1 MKRMTLIIAF
11 IFIAISAF
19 YQGSKSYAYYYDF
32 EGMYLAPKISYYP
45 ENLAGRIWNHYAGAG
60 VAAGFDLFRLKSPYP
75 IPVRVEFEYMGRIL
89 GTNRDAT
96 IHSVMFGAYYDLNL
110 FYVRA
115 SELDTLSTKK
125 VYTTKRPFMSLYLS
139 MHLGAKIG
147 YNITDRGEMGT
158 IQTNAGVSR
167 TSVLFAVGGGF
178 AWHVYSWFTVDLGY
192 RAVLGPGFRYA
203 NEVLLSFRFTKP

>member
-11 IFIAISAF
+11 IFIAISTL
-19 YQGSKSYAYYYDF
+19 YQGNKGYAFDF

-45 ENLAGRIWNHYAGAG
+45 ENPVGKIWNHYLGAG
-60 VAAGFDLFRLKSPYP
+60 VAAGFDLFRLKTYP
-75 IPVRVEFEYMGRIL
+75 IPLRVEFEYMGRAL
-89 GTNRDAT
+89 ATNMDAT

-125 VYTTKRPFMSLYLS
+125 VYTTKRPFMSIYIG

-147 YNITDRGEMGT
+147 YNVTDRGDIGLS
-158 IQTNAGVSR
+158 GVSR
-167 TSVLFAVGGGF
+167 TTILFGAGLGF
-178 AWHVYSWFTVDLGY
+178 AWHIYSWFTLDLGY
-192 RAVLGPGFRYA
+192 RAVLGPCFKMA

>member
-1 MKRMTLIIAF
+1 MKRMTLIITF
-11 IFIAISAF
+11 IFIAISTF
-19 YQGSKSYAYYYDF
+19 YQGNKGYAFDF

-45 ENLAGRIWNHYAGAG
+45 ENPVGKIWNHYLGAG
-60 VAAGFDLFRLKSPYP
+60 VAAGFDLFRLKTYP
-75 IPVRVEFEYMGRIL
+75 IPLRVEFEYMGRAL
-89 GTNRDAT
+89 ATNMDAT

-125 VYTTKRPFMSLYLS
+125 VYTTKRPFMSIYIG

-147 YNITDRGEMGT
+147 YNVTDRGDIGLS
-158 IQTNAGVSR
+158 GVSR
-167 TSVLFAVGGGF
+167 TTILFGAGLGF
-178 AWHVYSWFTVDLGY
+178 AWHIYSWFTLDLGY
-192 RAVLGPGFRYA
+192 RAVLGPGFKMA

>member
-11 IFIAISAF
+11 IFIAISTL
-19 YQGSKSYAYYYDF
+19 YQGNKGYAFDF

-45 ENLAGRIWNHYAGAG
+45 ENPVGKIWHHYAGAG
-60 VAAGFDLFRLKSPYP
+60 VAAGFDLFRLKTVYP
-75 IPVRVEFEYMGRIL
+75 IPLRVEFEYMGRAL
-89 GTNRDAT
+89 ATNADVT

-125 VYTTKRPFMSLYLS
+125 VYTTKRPFMSIYIG

-147 YNITDRGEMGT
+147 YNVTDRGDIGL
-158 IQTNAGVSR
+158 IQTNSGVSR
-167 TSVLFAVGGGF
+167 TTILFGAGLGF
-178 AWHVYSWFTVDLGY
+178 AWHIYSWFTLDLGY
-192 RAVLGPGFRYA
+192 RAVLGPGFKMA

>member
-1 MKRMTLIIAF
+1 MKRMTLIITF
-11 IFIAISAF
+11 IFIAISTL
-19 YQGSKSYAYYYDF
+19 YQGNKGYAFDF

-45 ENLAGRIWNHYAGAG
+45 ENPVGKIWNHYLGAG
-60 VAAGFDLFRLKSPYP
+60 VAAGFDLFRLKTYP
-75 IPVRVEFEYMGRIL
+75 IPLRVEFEYMGRAL
-89 GTNRDAT
+89 ATNADAT

-125 VYTTKRPFMSLYLS
+125 VYTTKRPFMSIYIG

-147 YNITDRGEMGT
+147 YNVTDRGDIG
-158 IQTNAGVSR
+158 NSGVSR
-167 TSVLFAVGGGF
+167 TTILFGAGLGF
-178 AWHVYSWFTVDLGY
+178 AWHIYSWFTLDLGY
-192 RAVLGPGFRYA
+192 RAVLGPGFKMA

>member
-1 MKRMTLIIAF
+1 MKRMTLIITF
-11 IFIAISAF
+11 IFIAISTL
-19 YQGSKSYAYYYDF
+19 YQGNKGYAFDF

-45 ENLAGRIWNHYAGAG
+45 ENPVGKIWNHYLGAG
-60 VAAGFDLFRLKSPYP
+60 VAAGFDLFRLKTYP
-75 IPVRVEFEYMGRIL
+75 IPLRVEFEYMGRAL
-89 GTNRDAT
+89 ATNMDAT

-125 VYTTKRPFMSLYLS
+125 VYTTKRPFMSIYIG

-147 YNITDRGEMGT
+147 YNVTDRGDIGLT
-158 IQTNAGVSR
+158 GVSR
-167 TSVLFAVGGGF
+167 TTILFGAGLGF
-178 AWHVYSWFTVDLGY
+178 AWHIYSWFTLDLGY
-192 RAVLGPGFRYA
+192 RAVLGPGFKMA

>member
-11 IFIAISAF
+11 IFIAISTL
-19 YQGSKSYAYYYDF
+19 YQGNKGYAFDF

-45 ENLAGRIWNHYAGAG
+45 ENPVGKIWNHYLGAG
-60 VAAGFDLFRLKSPYP
+60 VAAGFDLFRLKTYP
-75 IPVRVEFEYMGRIL
+75 IPLRVEFEYMGRAL
-89 GTNRDAT
+89 ATNMDAT

-125 VYTTKRPFMSLYLS
+125 VYTTKRPFMSIYIG

-147 YNITDRGEMGT
+147 YNVTDRGDIGLS
-158 IQTNAGVSR
+158 GVSR
-167 TSVLFAVGGGF
+167 TTILFGAGLGF
-178 AWHVYSWFTVDLGY
+178 AWHIYSWFTLDLGY
-192 RAVLGPGFRYA
+192 RAVLGPGFKMA

>member
-11 IFIAISAF
+11 IFIAISTL
-19 YQGSKSYAYYYDF
+19 YQGNKGYAFDF

-45 ENLAGRIWNHYAGAG
+45 ENPVGKIWNHYLGAG
-60 VAAGFDLFRLKSPYP
+60 VAAGFDLFRLKTYP
-75 IPVRVEFEYMGRIL
+75 IPLRVEFEYMGRAL
-89 GTNRDAT
+89 ATNMDAT

-125 VYTTKRPFMSLYLS
+125 VYTTKRPFMSIYIG
-139 MHLGAKIG
+139 MHLGVKIG
-147 YNITDRGEMGT
+147 YNVTDKGDME
-158 IQTNAGVSR
+158 NYGVSR
-167 TSVLFAVGGGF
+167 TTILFGAGLGF
-178 AWHVYSWFTVDLGY
+178 AWHIYSWFTLDLGY
-192 RAVLGPGFRYA
+192 RAILGPGFKMA

>member
-11 IFIAISAF
+11 IFIAISTFYRGNKGYAF
-19 YQGSKSYAYYYDF
+19 DF

-45 ENLAGRIWNHYAGAG
+45 ENPVGKIWNHYLGAG
-60 VAAGFDLFRLKSPYP
+60 VAAGFDLFRLKTYP
-75 IPVRVEFEYMGRIL
+75 IPLRVEFEYMGRAL
-89 GTNRDAT
+89 ATNMDAT

-125 VYTTKRPFMSLYLS
+125 VYTTKRPFMSIYIG

-147 YNITDRGEMGT
+147 YNVTDRGDIGLS
-158 IQTNAGVSR
+158 GVSR
-167 TSVLFAVGGGF
+167 TTILFGAGLGF
-178 AWHVYSWFTVDLGY
+178 AWHIYSWFTLDLGY
-192 RAVLGPGFRYA
+192 RAVLGPGFKMA

>member
-11 IFIAISAF
+11 IFIAISTF
-19 YQGSKSYAYYYDF
+19 YQGNKGYAFDF

-45 ENLAGRIWNHYAGAG
+45 ENPVGKIWNHYLGAG
-60 VAAGFDLFRLKSPYP
+60 VAAGFDLFRLKTYP
-75 IPVRVEFEYMGRIL
+75 IPLRVEFEYMGRAL
-89 GTNRDAT
+89 VTNADAT

-125 VYTTKRPFMSLYLS
+125 VYTTKRPFMSIYIG

-147 YNITDRGEMGT
+147 YNVTDRGDIG
-158 IQTNAGVSR
+158 NSGVSR
-167 TSVLFAVGGGF
+167 TTILFGAGLGF
-178 AWHVYSWFTVDLGY
+178 AWHIYSWFTLDLGY
-192 RAVLGPGFRYA
+192 RAVLGPGFKMA

>member
-11 IFIAISAF
+11 IFIAISTFYRGNKGYAF
-19 YQGSKSYAYYYDF
+19 DF

-45 ENLAGRIWNHYAGAG
+45 ENPVGKIWNHYLGAG
-60 VAAGFDLFRLKSPYP
+60 VAAGFDLFRLKTYP
-75 IPVRVEFEYMGRIL
+75 IPLRVEFEYIGRIL
-89 GTNRDAT
+89 ATNMDAT

-125 VYTTKRPFMSLYLS
+125 VYTTKRPFMSIYIG

-147 YNITDRGEMGT
+147 YNVTDKGDMGLS
-158 IQTNAGVSR
+158 GVSR
-167 TSVLFAVGGGF
+167 TTILFGAGLGF
-178 AWHVYSWFTVDLGY
+178 AWHIYSWFTLDLGY
-192 RAVLGPGFRYA
+192 RAILGPGFKMA

>member
-11 IFIAISAF
+11 IFIAISTL
-19 YQGSKSYAYYYDF
+19 YQGNKGYAFDF

-45 ENLAGRIWNHYAGAG
+45 ENPVGKIWNHYLGAG
-60 VAAGFDLFRLKSPYP
+60 VAAGFDLFRLKTYP
-75 IPVRVEFEYMGRIL
+75 IPLRVEFEYMGRAL
-89 GTNRDAT
+89 ATNMDAT

-125 VYTTKRPFMSLYLS
+125 VYTTKRPFMSIYIG

-147 YNITDRGEMGT
+147 YNVTDRGDIG
-158 IQTNAGVSR
+158 NSGVSR
-167 TSVLFAVGGGF
+167 TTILFGAGLGF
-178 AWHVYSWFTVDLGY
+178 AWHIYSWFTLDLGY
-192 RAVLGPGFRYA
+192 RAVLGPGFKMA

>member
-11 IFIAISAF
+11 IFIAISTFYRGNKGYAF
-19 YQGSKSYAYYYDF
+19 DF

-45 ENLAGRIWNHYAGAG
+45 ENPVGKIWNHYLGAG
-60 VAAGFDLFRLKSPYP
+60 VAAGFDLFRLKTYP
-75 IPVRVEFEYMGRIL
+75 IPLRVEFEYMGRAL
-89 GTNRDAT
+89 ATNMDAT

-125 VYTTKRPFMSLYLS
+125 VYTTKRPFMSIYIG

-147 YNITDRGEMGT
+147 YNVTDKGDIGL
-158 IQTNAGVSR
+158 IGVSR
-167 TSVLFAVGGGF
+167 TTILFGAGLGF
-178 AWHVYSWFTVDLGY
+178 AWHIYSWFTLDLGY
-192 RAVLGPGFRYA
+192 RAVLGPGFKMA

>member
-11 IFIAISAF
+11 IFIAISTF
-19 YQGSKSYAYYYDF
+19 YQGNKGYAFDF
-32 EGMYLAPKISYYP
+32 EGMYLAPKISYYH
-45 ENLAGRIWNHYAGAG
+45 ENPVGKIWNHYLGAG
-60 VAAGFDLFRLKSPYP
+60 VAAGFDLFRTYP
-75 IPVRVEFEYMGRIL
+75 IPLRVEFEYMGRAL
-89 GTNRDAT
+89 VTNADAT

-125 VYTTKRPFMSLYLS
+125 VYTTKRPFMSIYIG

-147 YNITDRGEMGT
+147 YNVTDRGDIGL
-158 IQTNAGVSR
+158 IQTNSGVSR
-167 TSVLFAVGGGF
+167 TTILFGAGLGF
-178 AWHVYSWFTVDLGY
+178 AWHIYSWFTLDLGY
-192 RAVLGPGFRYA
+192 RAVLGPGFKMA

>member
-1 MKRMTLIIAF
+1 MKRMTLIITF
-11 IFIAISAF
+11 IFIAISTF
-19 YQGSKSYAYYYDF
+19 YQGNKGYAFDF

-45 ENLAGRIWNHYAGAG
+45 ENPVGKIWNHYLGAG
-60 VAAGFDLFRLKSPYP
+60 VAAGFDLLKTYP
-75 IPVRVEFEYMGRIL
+75 IPLRVEFEYMGRAL
-89 GTNRDAT
+89 ATNMDAT

-125 VYTTKRPFMSLYLS
+125 VYTTKRPFMSIYIG

-147 YNITDRGEMGT
+147 YNVTDRGDIGL
-158 IQTNAGVSR
+158 IQTNSGVSR
-167 TSVLFAVGGGF
+167 TTILFGAGLGF
-178 AWHVYSWFTVDLGY
+178 AWHIYSWFTLDLGY
-192 RAVLGPGFRYA
+192 RAVLGPGFKMA

>member
-11 IFIAISAF
+11 IFIAISTL
-19 YQGSKSYAYYYDF
+19 YQGNKGYAFDF

-45 ENLAGRIWNHYAGAG
+45 ENPVGKIWNHYLGAG
-60 VAAGFDLFRLKSPYP
+60 VAAGFDLFRLKTYP
-75 IPVRVEFEYMGRIL
+75 IPLRVEFEYIGRIL
-89 GTNRDAT
+89 ATNMDAT

-125 VYTTKRPFMSLYLS
+125 VYTTKRPFMSIYIGLN
-139 MHLGAKIG
+139 LGAKIG
-147 YNITDRGEMGT
+147 YNVTDKGDMGL
-158 IQTNAGVSR
+158 IQTGVSR
-167 TSVLFAVGGGF
+167 TTILFGAGLGF
-178 AWHVYSWFTVDLGY
+178 AWHIYSWFTLDLGY
-192 RAVLGPGFRYA
+192 RAVLGLGFKMA